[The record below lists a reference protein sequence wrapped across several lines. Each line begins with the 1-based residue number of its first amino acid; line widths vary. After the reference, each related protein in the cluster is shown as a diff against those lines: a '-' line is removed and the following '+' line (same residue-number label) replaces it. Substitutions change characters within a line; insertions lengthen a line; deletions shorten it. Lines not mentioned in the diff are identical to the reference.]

1 MAIALPWRRLSTAAL
16 SDDRGTFKINHPFSP
31 LNGKEYRL
39 IERRNCWGEDRLL
52 CFDENGN
59 SCLILTSWTD
69 YLPIDPFVEIS
80 NGCVDFLFSDLV
92 ELNKLLDL
100 IEEELSI

>member
-1 MAIALPWRRLSTAAL
+1 M
-16 SDDRGTFKINHPFSP
+16 
-31 LNGKEYRL
+31 NGKEYRL

-100 IEEELSI
+100 IEEGLSI